1 MKAFEIS
8 KWILEKNPSLC
19 FGTYDGNVKLNK
31 LLYFSNLMYYTL
43 YDENLI
49 DDKFTKW
56 DNGPVIKSIYVDYRY
71 HDCKEIKSS
80 KSIEFDDK
88 VKKVIDIINFVYSD
102 KTANAL
108 SDETHNHSI
117 WIEQHKNGYID
128 FSRIDEKEKKL
139 MRKIYSCYK
148 NIDFDNL
155 KLKVVNE
162 VKYYYFKNELEI
174 TDEIIKQLEN
184 NVTNEEYI
192 FLEVYNGELIF
203 S

>member
-8 KWILEKNPSLC
+8 KWILEKNPNLRL
-19 FGTYDGNVKLNK
+19 GTYDGNVKLNK

-49 DDKFTKW
+49 DDKFEKW
-56 DNGPVIKSIYVDYRY
+56 DNGPVIKSIYADYRY
-71 HDCKEIKSS
+71 NDCAKIKAS
-80 KSIEFDDK
+80 KVIKFDDRA
-88 VKKVIDIINFVYSD
+88 KKVIDIINFVYSD
-102 KTANAL
+102 KTAKTL

-117 WIEQHKNGYID
+117 WIEQPKNGYID
-128 FSRIDEKEKKL
+128 FSRIDEKERKL
-139 MRKIYSCYK
+139 MRKIYSCYN

-155 KLKVVNE
+155 KLEIVNGI
-162 VKYYYFKNELEI
+162 KYYYFKNELEI

-184 NVTNEEYI
+184 NVSDEEYI
-192 FLEVYNGELIF
+192 FLEISDGELIF